1 MWYVARYSLGRT
13 YTYIIVILT
22 LFLEN
27 GKRVCYWSNER
38 TITFFCYFIISL
50 FNLFFFWIE
59 HKQRVSILEEALER
73 EREKAEKAQR
83 MIEDI
88 ERECREPFVVPA
100 LLQAYM
106 DLSTLVE

>member
-1 MWYVARYSLGRT
+1 M
-13 YTYIIVILT
+13 
-22 LFLEN
+22 
-27 GKRVCYWSNER
+27 
-38 TITFFCYFIISL
+38 
-50 FNLFFFWIE
+50 
-59 HKQRVSILEEALER
+59 SILEEALER